1 VRKIPFFVLNFITQ
15 FDLTSIKIFIEFQY
29 IAIINQS
36 IINMG
41 PIMVLSTA
49 DSVLETYFVDKDDI
63 LMSSKKAGLRA
74 TEEIESM
81 NCIKNKIFVC
91 S

>member
-1 VRKIPFFVLNFITQ
+1 MLNFITQ

-29 IAIINQS
+29 IAIINQV

-63 LMSSKKAGLRA
+63 LMSSMKAGLLA
-74 TEEIESM
+74 TEEIKSM
-81 NCIKNKIFVC
+81 DCI
-91 S
+91 

>member
-1 VRKIPFFVLNFITQ
+1 VLNFITQ

-29 IAIINQS
+29 IAIINQV

-63 LMSSKKAGLRA
+63 LMSSMKAGLLA
-74 TEEIESM
+74 TKEIKSM
-81 NCIKNKIFVC
+81 DCI
-91 S
+91 

>member
-1 VRKIPFFVLNFITQ
+1 VLNFITQ

-29 IAIINQS
+29 IAIINQV
-36 IINMG
+36 IINIG

-63 LMSSKKAGLRA
+63 LMSSMKAGLLA
-74 TEEIESM
+74 TKEIKSM
-81 NCIKNKIFVC
+81 DCI
-91 S
+91 

>member
-1 VRKIPFFVLNFITQ
+1 VLNYITQ

-63 LMSSKKAGLRA
+63 LMSSMKAGLLA
-74 TEEIESM
+74 TEEIKSM
-81 NCIKNKIFVC
+81 DCI
-91 S
+91 

>member
-1 VRKIPFFVLNFITQ
+1 MLNFITQ

-29 IAIINQS
+29 IAIINQV

-63 LMSSKKAGLRA
+63 LMSSMKAGLLA
-74 TEEIESM
+74 TEKIKSM
-81 NCIKNKIFVC
+81 NCI
-91 S
+91 

>member
-1 VRKIPFFVLNFITQ
+1 VLNFITQ

-29 IAIINQS
+29 IAIINQV

-63 LMSSKKAGLRA
+63 LMSSKKAGLLA
-74 TEEIESM
+74 TKEIKSM
-81 NCIKNKIFVC
+81 DCI
-91 S
+91 

>member
-1 VRKIPFFVLNFITQ
+1 VLNFITQ

-29 IAIINQS
+29 IAIINQV

-49 DSVLETYFVDKDDI
+49 DSVLKTFFVDKDDI
-63 LMSSKKAGLRA
+63 LMSSMKAGLLA
-74 TEEIESM
+74 TEEIKSKD
-81 NCIKNKIFVC
+81 CI
-91 S
+91 

>member
-1 VRKIPFFVLNFITQ
+1 VLNFITQ

-29 IAIINQS
+29 IAIINQV

-63 LMSSKKAGLRA
+63 LMSSMKAGLLA
-74 TEEIESM
+74 TEEIKSM
-81 NCIKNKIFVC
+81 DCI
-91 S
+91 

>member
-1 VRKIPFFVLNFITQ
+1 VLNFITQ

-29 IAIINQS
+29 IAIINQV

-63 LMSSKKAGLRA
+63 LMSSMKAGLRA

>member
-1 VRKIPFFVLNFITQ
+1 VLNFITQ

-29 IAIINQS
+29 IAIINQL

-63 LMSSKKAGLRA
+63 LMSSMKARLHA
-74 TEEIESM
+74 TEEIKSM
-81 NCIKNKIFVC
+81 NCI
-91 S
+91 

>member
-1 VRKIPFFVLNFITQ
+1 VLNFITQ

-29 IAIINQS
+29 IAIINQV

-63 LMSSKKAGLRA
+63 LMSSMKAGLLA
-74 TEEIESM
+74 TE
-81 NCIKNKIFVC
+81 
-91 S
+91 

>member
-1 VRKIPFFVLNFITQ
+1 MLNFITQ

-29 IAIINQS
+29 IAIINQV

-63 LMSSKKAGLRA
+63 LMSSMKAGLLA
-74 TEEIESM
+74 TKEIKSM
-81 NCIKNKIFVC
+81 DCI
-91 S
+91 